1 MDLIE
6 EIKSRINILDLV
18 SEMGLEIYRN
28 NFIKSIYKD
37 EKTPSLKIY
46 SQTNTYKCYSTG
58 NWGDVIQFYADYY
71 RIEIK
76 DAIKELAVK
85 AGLKIQ
91 SRNFDKRSLKNEKT
105 RINQN
110 TKRMERRIKV
120 LRHEKECFDE
130 RAGICEYE
138 MGFNKN
144 EAEKIALEFIMNE
157 RIEKQIMI
165 YESLEKFCFGIDE
178 ESFEYLIGKDRGLKP
193 ETIKK
198 FRLFSIK
205 NLRTTLEFLHDCF
218 DEDDLKIS
226 GLLNTKGN
234 FVFGYHKLIIPY
246 LENNKIT
253 YLRGRCLVNNSTIS
267 KYIGLNN
274 FAGNLTPKRFFNKDT
289 LINATGN
296 NKIFICE
303 GEFDT
308 IIMEQIGMKALG
320 IPGVTNIPEK
330 DLGLI
335 KDYEIY
341 VAFDNDTA
349 GEKAMHKIVQLIG
362 KPVKAI
368 KLKHHNDLTE
378 LINERS

>member
-1 MDLIE
+1 MKKNVLMKE
-6 EIKSRINILDLV
+6 PVFAN
-18 SEMGLEIYRN
+18 
-28 NFIKSIYKD
+28 
-37 EKTPSLKIY
+37 LK
-46 SQTNTYKCYSTG
+46 
-58 NWGDVIQFYADYY
+58 W
-71 RIEIK
+71 
-76 DAIKELAVK
+76 
-85 AGLKIQ
+85 
-91 SRNFDKRSLKNEKT
+91 
-105 RINQN
+105 
-110 TKRMERRIKV
+110 
-120 LRHEKECFDE
+120 
-130 RAGICEYE
+130 
-138 MGFNKN
+138 GFNKN

-165 YESLEKFCFGIDE
+165 FESLEKFCFGIDE

-193 ETIKK
+193 ETIKR

-218 DEDDLKIS
+218 NEDDLKIS

-234 FVFGYHKLIIPY
+234 FVFSYHKLIIPY

-253 YLRGRCLVNNSTIS
+253 YLRGRCLVNNPTTS

-289 LINATGN
+289 LFTIKLN

-308 IIMEQIGMKALG
+308 IIMEQIGIKALG

-378 LINERS
+378 LINERSE